1 MCIDIIPVMMLSDVR
16 TRANS
21 VALKLTVPSLLS
33 RMFIDTSRC
42 NNNINFYLMLKK
54 LIGYNP
60 FLLFFVTIL
69 NEYFLLRVK
78 SNYFYR

>member
-42 NNNINFYLMLKK
+42 NNNINFYLMLQK

-78 SNYFYR
+78 SN

>member
-1 MCIDIIPVMMLSDVR
+1 MYIDIIPVMMLSDVR

-42 NNNINFYLMLKK
+42 NNNINFNLMLQK
-54 LIGYNP
+54 LVGYNP
-60 FLLFFVTIL
+60 FLLFFVTML

-78 SNYFYR
+78 SNYFL

>member
-1 MCIDIIPVMMLSDVR
+1 MMLSDVR

-42 NNNINFYLMLKK
+42 NNNINFYLMLQK

-78 SNYFYR
+78 SNYFL

>member
-1 MCIDIIPVMMLSDVR
+1 MYIDIIPVMMLSDVR

-42 NNNINFYLMLKK
+42 NNNINFYLMLQK

-78 SNYFYR
+78 SNYFL

>member
-42 NNNINFYLMLKK
+42 NNNINFYLMLQK

-78 SNYFYR
+78 SNYFL